1 MLQNLQKLFLRLIF
15 RLIDGPTFI
24 HQATEKEKE
33 QIRKW
38 MIDCYAN
45 PGYQLY
51 HKYREAKFII
61 TLSDLGMDAQPRDKY
76 IRVIGQ
82 RFEILRWN
90 DTMRKVFD
98 ANSKAERAKQNL
110 KTE

>member
-38 MIDCYAN
+38 MIGCYAD

-51 HKYREAKFII
+51 HKYRHSKFII
-61 TLSDLGMDAQPRDKY
+61 ELSDLGMDAHPRDKY
-76 IRVIGQ
+76 TRVIGQ

-90 DTMRKVFD
+90 NTMRDVFD
-98 ANSKAERAKQNL
+98 ANSRAERKKQNITA
-110 KTE
+110 K